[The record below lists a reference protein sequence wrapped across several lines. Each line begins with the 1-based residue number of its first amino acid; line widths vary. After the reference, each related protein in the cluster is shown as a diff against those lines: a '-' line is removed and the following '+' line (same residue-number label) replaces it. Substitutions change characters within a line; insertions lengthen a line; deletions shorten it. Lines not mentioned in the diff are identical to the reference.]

1 MLDKHYDPKAIE
13 EKWFQRWEETGQ
25 FHSEPDPEKEPFTMV
40 IPPPNVT
47 GMLHMGHVLNN
58 SLQDILA
65 RYMRMRGKNVC
76 WVPGTDHAGIA
87 TQSMVEKKLWEEG
100 IDPESLSREEFLK
113 RVWNWKHK
121 FGGIIIQ
128 QLRKLGSSCDWPRE
142 RFTMDE
148 GLSNA
153 VLETFVRLY
162 KKGWIY
168 KGNYIV
174 NWCPKLQTALSDD
187 EVERSEEQSSLW
199 HFRYPIDGEDS
210 YLVVATTR
218 PETMLGD
225 TGIAVNPN
233 DERYRH
239 LIGKHVRLPLVG
251 RKIPIFADD
260 HVDMEFGTGCVK
272 VTPAHDMN
280 DFEMGQAH
288 NLEFITVMD
297 RRARMNENV
306 PEAYQGMTREDCRIA
321 IVKDMEKQGLLEK
334 IEPHT
339 VAVGRCYRTK
349 VIIEPYLSTQWFIK
363 MRDMADRAL
372 KPVEE
377 GTIRFHPERWVN
389 TYRYWLENIKDW
401 CISRQLKWGHR
412 IPVWHCSECGE
423 EVCETKAPE
432 TCPKCQSTQLQQEE
446 DVLDTWASSWLWPF
460 SVFGWPEKNPDLDYY
475 YPTQALVTAPD
486 IIFFWVA
493 RMIMAGQ
500 EFMGEVPFTDVYFNG
515 IVRDLEGRKM
525 SKTLGN
531 SADPLDIIEK
541 YGADALR
548 FTIVYQTPYGADS
561 RFSNDSSEF
570 GRGFC
575 IKIWNA
581 FRFLQMGFDGVEP
594 DPNWADGSQDTVGKW
609 ILSRLAGTLKDVESD
624 LASYRFANAAS
635 RIYNFFWGEFCD
647 WYVEFLKPQ
656 IKDGDEAA
664 KAKLLGRTRYILD
677 ACLRMLHPFMPFITE
692 EIWQQ
697 MRGEDTDSAFLMA
710 QEWPKVPE
718 KFVDTAADEAITLL
732 QELITATRA
741 VRKTNQLPGTAR
753 LDLYFECNE
762 KQKTILEQN
771 ESLVGALARTGSLTF
786 NQEAP
791 KGSAAIPLTGM
802 NAFVDMSEFLDV
814 DAEISKIEK
823 QLEKLEKEKGRLE
836 SRLNNPGF
844 MAKAPEQVVKKSR
857 EECQELERKIQT
869 LIDGKSE
876 LEQLK

>member
-1 MLDKHYDPKAIE
+1 
-13 EKWFQRWEETGQ
+13 
-25 FHSEPDPEKEPFTMV
+25 
-40 IPPPNVT
+40 
-47 GMLHMGHVLNN
+47 
-58 SLQDILA
+58 
-65 RYMRMRGKNVC
+65 
-76 WVPGTDHAGIA
+76 
-87 TQSMVEKKLWEEG
+87 
-100 IDPESLSREEFLK
+100 
-113 RVWNWKHK
+113 
-121 FGGIIIQ
+121 
-128 QLRKLGSSCDWPRE
+128 
-142 RFTMDE
+142 
-148 GLSNA
+148 
-153 VLETFVRLY
+153 
-162 KKGWIY
+162 
-168 KGNYIV
+168 
-174 NWCPKLQTALSDD
+174 
-187 EVERSEEQSSLW
+187 
-199 HFRYPIDGEDS
+199 
-210 YLVVATTR
+210 
-218 PETMLGD
+218 
-225 TGIAVNPN
+225 
-233 DERYRH
+233 
-239 LIGKHVRLPLVG
+239 
-251 RKIPIFADD
+251 
-260 HVDMEFGTGCVK
+260 
-272 VTPAHDMN
+272 
-280 DFEMGQAH
+280 
-288 NLEFITVMD
+288 
-297 RRARMNENV
+297 
-306 PEAYQGMTREDCRIA
+306 
-321 IVKDMEKQGLLEK
+321 
-334 IEPHT
+334 
-339 VAVGRCYRTK
+339 
-349 VIIEPYLSTQWFIK
+349 
-363 MRDMADRAL
+363 
-372 KPVEE
+372 
-377 GTIRFHPERWVN
+377 
-389 TYRYWLENIKDW
+389 
-401 CISRQLKWGHR
+401 
-412 IPVWHCSECGE
+412 
-423 EVCETKAPE
+423 
-432 TCPKCQSTQLQQEE
+432 
-446 DVLDTWASSWLWPF
+446 
-460 SVFGWPEKNPDLDYY
+460 
-475 YPTQALVTAPD
+475 
-486 IIFFWVA
+486 
-493 RMIMAGQ
+493 MAGE